1 MGTSFVSE
9 LESILATPLESTL
22 DLYAEVMNPA
32 LLGRMET
39 VGYVVS
45 FRRGLGS
52 YLFGSDGKRYLDCL
66 GGYGACTVGH
76 AHPVVVEAL
85 THALNKGVVGLAQA
99 AVQPLPTA
107 LAAKL
112 AALTGLQHT
121 FFSNS
126 GAEAVEAALKMA
138 RKATSRETIVS
149 LAESFHGKTYGAL
162 SATGQPKYHRG
173 FGSLVPNFV
182 TVQPE
187 DLQEL
192 EKVLARRR
200 VGAVILEPIQGEGG
214 VRVLSDAYLQG
225 VQRLCNQYGTLLIV
239 DEVQTGLGRT
249 GTMFRYQAM
258 GLRPDLVCL
267 AKALGGGIFPIGAT
281 VASDRVWDQAYGTKA
296 DATLHTST
304 FGGNGYACAT
314 ALATLHVI
322 EQEGLVEAA
331 KETGAWLKAELQNI
345 QRQYPTLLAEVR
357 GEGLMLGLEFK
368 RTSRSLMQGLFAR
381 VVQATEQ
388 VSEGEAI
395 AGFIAS
401 KLLQRGVV
409 TAFTLNREDVIRI
422 APPANVTRDELQVLL
437 EALRDV
443 LANFG
448 SLWQLTGGAKGAADS
463 LRR

>member
-1 MGTSFVSE
+1 MGTSFVPE
-9 LESILATPLESTL
+9 LERVLATPLDATL

-32 LLGRMET
+32 LLERMKS

-45 FRRGLGS
+45 FRRG
-52 YLFGSDGKRYLDCL
+52 FGSTLWDSANKRYLDCL
-66 GGYGACTVGH
+66 GGYGACTIGH
-76 AHPVVVEAL
+76 NHAVVVEAL
-85 THALNKGVVGLAQA
+85 THAMNKGVVGLAQA
-99 AVQPLPTA
+99 AVQPLPSV
-107 LAAKL
+107 LARKL
-112 AALTGLQHT
+112 ADLTSLQHT

-126 GAEAVEAALKMA
+126 GAETVEAALKMA

-200 VGAVILEPIQGEGG
+200 VAAVILEPIQGEGG
-214 VRVLSDAYLQG
+214 VRVLSDTYLQG
-225 VQRLCNQYGTLLIV
+225 VQRLCNHYGTLLIV

-258 GLRPDLVCL
+258 GLRPDIVCL

-281 VASDRVWDQAYGTKA
+281 IASDRVWDQAYGTKA

-304 FGGNGYACAT
+304 FGGNGYACAA

-331 KETGAWLKAELQNI
+331 KETGAWLKAELEAI
-345 QRQYPTLLAEVR
+345 QREFPTLLAEVR

-368 RTSRSLMQGLFAR
+368 RTSSSVLQGMFAGAVR
-381 VVQATEQ
+381 RMEGVN
-388 VSEGEAI
+388 EGEAI

-401 KLLQRGVV
+401 KLLEKGVV

-422 APPANVTRDELQVLL
+422 APPVNVHRDELQVLL
-437 EALRDV
+437 DALRDV
-443 LANFG
+443 LQNFG
-448 SLWQLTGGAKGAADS
+448 SLWQLAGGLKGVLDS
-463 LRR
+463 LMR